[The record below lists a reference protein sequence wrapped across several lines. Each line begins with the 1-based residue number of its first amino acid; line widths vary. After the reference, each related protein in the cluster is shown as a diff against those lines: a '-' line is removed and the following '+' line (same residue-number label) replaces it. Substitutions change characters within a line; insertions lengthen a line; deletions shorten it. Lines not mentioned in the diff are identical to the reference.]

1 MSNWKKYFTKQT
13 LDAADTLLNGGAV
26 SRLYYRKSICT
37 ADVLDDG
44 EIYSPIIA
52 TDDARRITGWNCTC
66 AELTHNHPC
75 AHIAAL
81 CKAYYEGTQSPSNS
95 PSKKNSKTDTKK
107 PDKKSLKSKI
117 ADLEKELLPDCTPSP
132 NSFMD
137 YKAIESQLFK
147 TDEAKYDALTAL
159 YRGEVMAEIISQRFT
174 RDGKQFLR
182 LTGASIVKK
191 NKLPVMLSI
200 NEDSV
205 LYASCQAH
213 ECSGKNSNYWGE
225 LGEICTHVGALYLSA
240 KHELVENNFLDAT
253 NLDAKD
259 LMNSFLSESA
269 KKTNATEASPTE
281 IISLVPRLKYADNCL
296 ELSFKTG
303 SSKLYVIKNISEFN
317 SNVKTNSVMQFG
329 KSTEFEVGRQN
340 FDKTSLKYIDFI
352 ESHLSEVNEYNIRI
366 PDSRFGHESQKISI
380 RDSMILT
387 GKWLDD
393 FFELALGE
401 TFEYTTSTDKKKQ
414 SLTLADKDPDLSMV
428 LSPIPPDY
436 KHTAKG
442 KNKSFFGVS
451 GYMKF
456 PSIMEGRDH
465 FYYIENN
472 TLCRVSGKV
481 TASLNALLPA
491 AIYADEYEPDRGNRS
506 KLAKNNLEINISI
519 GRNNLSEFYGIVLPQ
534 LEEFIDIRSE
544 NLDFISDFLPDDL
557 EIIFYLDASDG
568 NILCKGV
575 SKYGEATYSLLD
587 CKRYAAKQKWYIN
600 NMRVMAKEH
609 EAISLATRYLPA
621 VDFENDLIHCDGDEN
636 AVFKF
641 LESGIDALMSIGQ
654 VHVTDAFKNLNIH
667 KKLNLTVGIS
677 VSQGLLDLTIVS
689 ETLSKQDILD
699 VLDSYKQKK
708 QYHRLKNGSFVNTE
722 DDSVKMLSEILDA
735 SQISAK
741 EFLKDNIHLPAYRAL
756 YLDKLL
762 EENDSLYED
771 RDAHFRQLI
780 KDFKTISDSDF
791 EVPQA
796 LNKTMRNYQ
805 KTGYKWMCTLEQY
818 HFGGILC
825 DDMGLGKTLQV
836 ISVLLAACKRNIET
850 SLIVCPAS
858 LVYNWEEEFA
868 SFAPELKVKV
878 IAGTKSERLK
888 ILSELDKYDAVITSY
903 DLLRIDIA
911 EYENHSF
918 HYQIADEAQFIKNPK
933 TGAAKAVKTIKS
945 SVRFALT
952 GTPIENRLSELWSIF
967 DYIMPGY
974 LYRYE
979 TFKKTFELPIVK
991 HGNEDA
997 LQRLKKMVAPFVLRR
1012 LKQDV
1017 LKDLP
1022 DKIEK
1027 NYVIPLADKQQQ
1039 LYDARALKI
1048 RNELAATDDAEFAK
1062 NKLKILAELTRLRQ
1076 ICCDPSLCYDNFES
1090 EAAKRQACIDLVQSG
1105 IENGHRMLI
1114 FSQFTSMLDLLEKD
1128 LDENGISYFK
1138 ITGSTPKETRISL
1151 VNKFNNGN
1159 VPVFLISLKAGGTG
1173 LNLTGADM
1181 VIHYDP
1187 WWNLAV
1193 QNQATDR
1200 THRIGQKNTVIV
1212 YKLIAKNTIEERIIK
1227 IQNTKKD
1234 LADQIL
1240 SGEVNML
1247 SRMSREDFLELL

>member
-1 MSNWKKYFTKQT
+1 MYFSM
-13 LDAADTLLNGGAV
+13 GGAV
-26 SRLYYRKSICT
+26 SELHYRKGMCT

-44 EIYSPIIA
+44 EIYNPIIA

-66 AELTHNHPC
+66 AELTRNHPC

-81 CKAYYEGTQSPSNS
+81 CKAYYDGYSS
-95 PSKKNSKTDTKK
+95 SKKASKTDIKK
-107 PDKKSLKSKI
+107 PDRKSLKEKI
-117 ADLEKELLPDCTPSP
+117 ADLEKELLSDCTPSP
-132 NSFMD
+132 DSFMD
-137 YKAIESQLFK
+137 YEAIESQLFK
-147 TDEAKYDALTAL
+147 TDDAKYDALLAL
-159 YRGEVMAEIISQRFT
+159 SRGEIIAKTISQCFSN
-174 RDGKQFLR
+174 DGKQFLR
-182 LTGASIVKK
+182 LAGTAIVKNAK
-191 NKLPVMLSI
+191 FPVILSL
-200 NEDSV
+200 NENFV
-205 LYASCQAH
+205 LYASCQVY
-213 ECSGKNSNYWGE
+213 ECHYKNTDYWGE
-225 LGEICTHVGALYLSA
+225 LGEICTHVGALYLSM
-240 KHELVENNFLDAT
+240 KQDMIENNFLDAT
-253 NLDAKD
+253 NQDAKD

-269 KKTNATEASPTE
+269 KKTSKTEARPAE
-281 IISLVPRLKYADNCL
+281 LISLVPRIRYADNCL

-303 SSKLYVIKNISEFN
+303 SSKLYVIKNISEFV
-317 SNVKTNSVMQFG
+317 SNVQTNSLMQFG
-329 KSTEFEVGRQN
+329 KSTELEVGRHN
-340 FDKTSLKYIDFI
+340 FDAASLKYLDFI
-352 ESHLSEVNEYNIRI
+352 ESHLSEVNEYNTRI
-366 PDSRFGHESQKISI
+366 PDSRFGYESQKISI
-380 RDSMILT
+380 RDSLILT

-393 FFELALGE
+393 FFEIAHGE
-401 TFEYTTSTDKKKQ
+401 SFEYTTSSNKKKQ
-414 SLTLADKDPDLSMV
+414 TLALVDKEPELSMV

-436 KHTAKG
+436 DHTA

-456 PSIMEGRDH
+456 PSIIEGRDYL
-465 FYYIENN
+465 YYIENN
-472 TLCRVSGKV
+472 TLCRISDKVS
-481 TASLNALLPA
+481 TSIEALLPA
-491 AIYADEYEPDRGNRS
+491 AIYANEYETDHGNRR

-519 GRNNLSEFYGIVLPQ
+519 GLNKLSEFYGMVLPQ
-534 LEEFIDIRSE
+534 LEEFISIRSE
-544 NLDFISDFLPDDL
+544 NLDFISEYLPDDL

-587 CKRYAAKQKWYIN
+587 CERNTVKQRWYTN
-600 NMRVMAKEH
+600 NMRVMAKER
-609 EAISLATRYLPA
+609 EAVSLVTRYLPA
-621 VDFENDLIHCDGDEN
+621 IDFENDLMHCDGDEN

-641 LESGIDALMSIGQ
+641 LGSGIDTLMSIGE
-654 VHVTDAFKNLNIH
+654 VHVTDAFKSLNIH
-667 KKLNLTVGIS
+667 KKLNLTVGVS
-677 VSQGLLDLTIVS
+677 VSQGLLDLTIAS
-689 ETLSKQDILD
+689 DTLSRQDILD

-722 DDSVKMLSEILDA
+722 DESVKMLSEILDA
-735 SQISAK
+735 SQISSK
-741 EFLKDNIHLPAYRAL
+741 DFLKDNIHLPAFRAL

-771 RDAHFRQLI
+771 RDTHFRQLI

-791 EVPQA
+791 EVPQT
-796 LNKTMRNYQ
+796 LNKILRNYQ

-836 ISVLLAACKRNIET
+836 ISVLLAACKKNMET

-858 LVYNWEEEFA
+858 LVYNWEEEFT
-868 SFAPELKVKV
+868 SFAPGLRVKV

-911 EYENHSF
+911 EYENYSF

-933 TGAAKAVKTIKS
+933 TGAAKAVKSIKS

-979 TFKKTFELPIVK
+979 AFKKTFELPIVK
-991 HGNEDA
+991 HGSEDA

-1090 EAAKRQACIDLVQSG
+1090 EAAKRQACIELVNSG

-1128 LDENGISYFK
+1128 LDENGINYFK
-1138 ITGSTPKETRISL
+1138 ITGSTPKEARISL

-1212 YKLIAKNTIEERIIK
+1212 YKLIAKNTIEEKIVK
-1227 IQNTKKD
+1227 IQKKT
-1234 LADQIL
+1234 LQIRF
-1240 SGEVNML
+1240 SVAK
-1247 SRMSREDFLELL
+1247 